1 MKENKI
7 LGGYIMKKIFRNLF
21 VSKNDELEARTKYE
35 IGKIYLRASK
45 MITVEN
51 EEDDRDQNWLLEK
64 STEYFAEACRLLKL
78 RTLDE
83 LSEYYAEYGGI

>member
-1 MKENKI
+1 
-7 LGGYIMKKIFRNLF
+7 MKKIFRNLF

-35 IGKIYLRASK
+35 IGKI
-45 MITVEN
+45 ITVEN

-64 STEYFAEACRLLKL
+64 STEYFAEACRLLRL

>member
-1 MKENKI
+1 
-7 LGGYIMKKIFRNLF
+7 MKKIFRNLF
-21 VSKNDELEARTKYE
+21 VSKNDELKARTKYE

-51 EEDDRDQNWLLEK
+51 EEDERDQNWLLEK
-64 STEYFAEACRLLKL
+64 STEYFAEACRSLRLK
-78 RTLDE
+78 TLDE

>member
-1 MKENKI
+1 
-7 LGGYIMKKIFRNLF
+7 MKKIFRNLF
-21 VSKNDELEARTKYE
+21 VSKNNELEARTKYE

-64 STEYFAEACRLLKL
+64 STEYFGWCKPFVCKFYWYHFGKYRCYCLEV
-78 RTLDE
+78 
-83 LSEYYAEYGGI
+83 